1 MSHTLTIYSA
11 DGGGSWITFLEDER
25 LGELHD
31 PLIEAARILLARGYH
46 PEDKL
51 HLRHKGNKHV
61 SVTASLGWAA
71 EHCVSQT
78 IRNASRNTR
87 HT

>member
-1 MSHTLTIYSA
+1 VSHTITIYSS

-31 PLIEAARILLARGYH
+31 PLTEAARLLLARGYH

-51 HLRHKGNKHV
+51 HLRHKGNTHV
-61 SVTASLGWAA
+61 SLTASIGWAA
-71 EHCVSQT
+71 EH
-78 IRNASRNTR
+78 NKLGNTKGLR
-87 HT
+87 TAEKG